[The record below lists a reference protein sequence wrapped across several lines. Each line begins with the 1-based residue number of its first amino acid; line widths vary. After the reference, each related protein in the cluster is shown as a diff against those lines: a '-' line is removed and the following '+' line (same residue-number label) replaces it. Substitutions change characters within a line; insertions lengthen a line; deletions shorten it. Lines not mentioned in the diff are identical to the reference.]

1 MVNLNPYDE
10 EFYRVENEFEILY
23 NTPFCD
29 TTYKKLLILL
39 NNFGNFTKNYNN
51 FLHEIFKVHSLNRD
65 DNEVYVCENT
75 QKFYNFALEIREY
88 IDENIG
94 VKVTN
99 SSENK
104 RRNNIFTDK
113 FLNKA
118 EKDFICS

>member
-1 MVNLNPYDE
+1 MSNFNPYDA
-10 EFYRVENEFEILY
+10 EFYRVENEFAILY

-51 FLHEIFKVHSLNRD
+51 FLHEIFKVHSLDRYK
-65 DNEVYVCENT
+65 NEVYVCENT
-75 QKFYNFALEIREY
+75 QKFYEFALEIRAY

-94 VKVTN
+94 VKETD
-99 SSENK
+99 SSEYK

-118 EKDFICS
+118 EKDFIS